1 MQAEITLIRWKN
13 KSARASKIL
22 IPHWAGSRSQSLQV
36 LLLFREPT
44 GNCRIHIS
52 MYMFVQG
59 CMLPPALHPSDSIKS
74 DRWSQPVQD
83 SEHERPVSPPSFLQ
97 IIKLRI
103 VSQNK
108 CQKLWRLNVVV
119 CWAHTGLTFPAES
132 IPPLTAPLHPG
143 LRPSPQLLPCVWHSD
158 VMLIIMTLT
167 LPLTFTL
174 FYFYCCKQM
183 QETRHEHLSEM
194 LL

>member
-1 MQAEITLIRWKN
+1 MEKQKCPRF
-13 KSARASKIL
+13 KIV
-22 IPHWAGSRSQSLQV
+22 IPHRPGSRSQSLQV

-44 GNCRIHIS
+44 ENCRIHIS

-108 CQKLWRLNVVV
+108 CQKLWRLNVVG

-143 LRPSPQLLPCVWHSD
+143 CETKSSASSPC
-158 VMLIIMTLT
+158 
-167 LPLTFTL
+167 LTFKCDAYNNDPHPSSDIHT
-174 FYFYCCKQM
+174 F
-183 QETRHEHLSEM
+183 
-194 LL
+194 LLLLL